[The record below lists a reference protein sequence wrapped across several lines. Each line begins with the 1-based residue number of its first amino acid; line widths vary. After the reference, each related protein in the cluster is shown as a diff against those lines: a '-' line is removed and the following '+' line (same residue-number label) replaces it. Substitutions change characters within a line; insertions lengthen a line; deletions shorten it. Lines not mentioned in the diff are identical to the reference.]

1 MNLTRTNANE
11 NLARNEI
18 QNQCSYLKLA
28 GVFITA
34 CLLVSIFS
42 NSLTCWIVYVTRE
55 LKKPIY
61 FILSAICLIN
71 LVATLT
77 ELPILILNL
86 FHCGYISYF

>member
-1 MNLTRTNANE
+1 MNLTRTNGNE
-11 NLARNEI
+11 YLAKNEI
-18 QNQCSYLKLA
+18 QNQCSFLKIA
-28 GVFITA
+28 GVFISV

-42 NSLTCWIVYVTRE
+42 NSLTCWAIYVTRE

-61 FILSAICLIN
+61 FILFAICLIN

-86 FHCGYISYF
+86 FHCGYI